1 MVEEEIQENTVNNSN
16 SNLEED
22 NIDIKLAKDSA
33 KLTEN
38 SEVEEEN
45 IFVSIIY
52 ALILAL
58 LIRSLLFE
66 SFHIPSGSMK
76 PGLLEGDYIFVS
88 KFKYGYCRY
97 SFPFGLPIIKNRVF
111 DFKKPQRGDVVVFKL
126 PSDNKTNYIKRLIGL
141 PGDKILVQNNILYI
155 NGVEVPREYVGK
167 YHDRREFWTS
177 LVFEE
182 KLANKN
188 VKVLQKMEYDP
199 MGDGYFVVPEGYY
212 FFMGDNRDNSL
223 DSRFK
228 ETGFVPYKN
237 IIGEAKLIYFSKD
250 DSFFKFWKWH
260 KTLRFRRFFK
270 KIV

>member
-1 MVEEEIQENTVNNSN
+1 MIEEEQENITANTGDNSRENDVVVPSENRSELVEEDKI
-16 SNLEED
+16 
-22 NIDIKLAKDSA
+22 
-33 KLTEN
+33 
-38 SEVEEEN
+38 EEESLL
-45 IFVSIIY
+45 VSVIY

-66 SFHIPSGSMK
+66 SFHIPTGSMK

-88 KFKYGYCRY
+88 KFKYGYSRY
-97 SFPFGLPIIKNRVF
+97 SFPFGLPIIKDRIF

-126 PSDNKTNYIKRLIGL
+126 PTDNKTNYIKRLIGL
-141 PGDKILVQNNILYI
+141 PGDKILIQNNILYV
-155 NGVEVPREYVGK
+155 NGVEVPREYVGQ
-167 YHDRREFWTS
+167 YYDRREYWTS

-182 KLANKN
+182 KLAGKN

-212 FFMGDNRDNSL
+212 FFLGDNRDNSL

-237 IIGEAKLIYFSKD
+237 IIGEAKIIYFSKD

-260 KTLRFRRFFK
+260 KTLRFGRFFK
-270 KIV
+270 KIK